1 MSADIAAFIAANL
14 HLKPSAV
21 PGIELY
27 VAHPGSGL
35 RRLANDDD
43 DRPPYW
49 AYGWAGGTV
58 LARYIL
64 DHPHTVFG
72 RRVVDLGTGSG
83 IVAIAA
89 MQAGAAEV
97 LAIDVD
103 PHAVAAATLNATANN
118 VTVPTLCA
126 DIFDGPAPDCDVL
139 LVGDLFYDRDTAKR
153 LVALLDRCPGIDIL
167 VGDPYRAHLPQAR
180 LHRLAEYDV
189 PDFGASGVQTSAV
202 FRFSP
207 AGAHKM

>member
-1 MSADIAAFIAANL
+1 MTLDVAAFITANL

-21 PGIELY
+21 PGISLY
-27 VAHPGSGL
+27 TAHPGSGL

-64 DHPHTVFG
+64 DHPQTVTG

-89 MQAGAAEV
+89 MQAGAAHV
-97 LAIDVD
+97 LAVDVD
-103 PHAVAAATLNATANN
+103 PHAVAAVTLNAAANG
-118 VTVPTLCA
+118 VLIEAVCA
-126 DIFDGPAPDCDVL
+126 DLLDGPAPEADVL
-139 LVGDLFYDRDTAKR
+139 LVGDLFYDRQTAAR
-153 LVALLDRCPGIDIL
+153 LLAWLDRCPGIDIL
-167 VGDPYRAHLPQAR
+167 VGDPYRAHLPQTR
-180 LHRLAEYDV
+180 LHRLAEYEV
-189 PDFGASGVQTSAV
+189 PDFGASGAQTGAV
-202 FRFSP
+202 FRFLS
-207 AGAHKM
+207 AGA

>member
-1 MSADIAAFIAANL
+1 MSQDIAAFIAANL

-21 PGIELY
+21 PGIQLY
-27 VAHPGSGL
+27 TAHPGSGL
-35 RRLANDDD
+35 RRLVGDDGP
-43 DRPPYW
+43 PPYW

-58 LARYIL
+58 LARYVL
-64 DHPHTVFG
+64 DHPETVAG
-72 RRVVDLGTGSG
+72 KRVVDLGTGSG

-103 PHAVAAATLNATANN
+103 PRAVAAVALNAAANGVN
-118 VTVPTLCA
+118 VTPLCA
-126 DIFDGPAPDCDVL
+126 DSLDGPAPDCDVL

-153 LVALLDRCPGIDIL
+153 LLGLLYRCRDIDIL
-167 VGDPYRAHLPQAR
+167 IGDPYRAHLPQAR
-180 LHRLAEYDV
+180 LLRLAEYDV

-202 FRFSP
+202 FRLR
-207 AGAHKM
+207 A